1 MNKVKKYYTE
11 VYREE
16 NRLGET
22 CDNRHKVEI
31 INKGFLL
38 TTEINKHIWKSFR
51 VLDLGAGTG
60 IWTDFIINTFPR
72 AEVVCGDLV
81 PRHNEILKER
91 FANNPRVTVMPLD
104 ALHLPVNE
112 LGAFDI
118 ILCGGPLYHCSVS
131 DSKKIIDQLDQ
142 VSKTHTLAFIDWLS
156 EGSGTINWSLMSG
169 KPVKNLGTTDK
180 MFHYKST
187 AIMNKLFEN
196 TDAHIYGH
204 YGVDGI
210 TRFIADEVNKY
221 DEKELET
228 YCTNVRKF
236 WDTTADLSE
245 HSITVLLL

>member
-1 MNKVKKYYTE
+1 MNKVMKYYTE

-38 TTEINKHIWKSFR
+38 ATEINKHVWKSFR

-60 IWTDFIINTFPR
+60 VWTDFIIKNFPF

-91 FANNPRVTVMPLD
+91 FANNSNVTVMPLD
-104 ALHLPVNE
+104 ALHLPVKE
-112 LGAFDI
+112 LGTFDI
-118 ILCGGPLYHCSVS
+118 ILCGGPLYHCNFS
-131 DSKKIIDQLDQ
+131 DSKKIINQLDKLT
-142 VSKTHTLAFIDWLS
+142 KTKTLVFVDWLS
-156 EGSGTINWSLMSG
+156 EGSGVINWSLMSG
-169 KPVKNLGTTDK
+169 KPIDNIDNADK

-187 AIMNKLFEN
+187 YVMEELFKN

-204 YGVDGI
+204 YAIDGI

-228 YCTNVRKF
+228 YCANVRKF
-236 WDTTADLSE
+236 WHTTADLSE